1 MSPPAVSL
9 GPAGSVVP
17 TVSLA
22 RAGSVV
28 PAVGRAPAASLLP
41 AAGSARAGS
50 VLPAAGLARARSVLP
65 AVGPAPTPTGAP
77 CITQQTSHTPG
88 GLGDISIVAML
99 MCQRGVVGGGLW
111 RVMHGACGEKR
122 RRAPRVRAFRLS
134 RPHYSCA
141 T

>member
-28 PAVGRAPAASLLP
+28 PAVGRAP
-41 AAGSARAGS
+41 
-50 VLPAAGLARARSVLP
+50 
-65 AVGPAPTPTGAP
+65 TPTGAP

-88 GLGDISIVAML
+88 GLGDISMVAML

-141 T
+141 P